1 MVVHAFNP
9 STQKAEA
16 GGFLSSRP
24 AWITKWVPGQLGLY
38 REVLSQNKT
47 KQNKTKQNKT
57 KQTKKTNNK
66 KEITVSADVCV
77 CMSACLC
84 LYSCIYVA
92 TIKDKRDHIFENE
105 QRGVYERL

>member
-1 MVVHAFNP
+1 M
-9 STQKAEA
+9 
-16 GGFLSSRP
+16 SSRTARAIQRSP
-24 AWITKWVPGQLGLY
+24 F
-38 REVLSQNKT
+38 S
-47 KQNKTKQNKT
+47 KQN
-57 KQTKKTNNK
+57 